1 VRILVLGCRGQVG
14 FELTRALAPLGD
26 VTALGRETSTSDMCG
41 DLERPDELLRT
52 VRRVA
57 PNVIANAAAYTDVD
71 GAEAERER
79 AERINAAAPALLAAE
94 AASSGAWLVHYSTDY
109 VFDGS
114 GTSPWREDDEP
125 APLNSYG
132 ATKWHGERAVRNARC
147 RHLIFRTQWVYS
159 ARRRNFLAKILQ
171 AAATRDRLQVVDDQ
185 TGAPTSAELVA
196 DMTAHALR
204 VAIARPELSGT
215 YHLAARGE
223 TTWHG
228 YARFALDAARRAGLP
243 VRPTDAAI
251 EPVATGAFPTAAR
264 RPLNSRLDVAR
275 LEQTFDVQLPEWRV
289 GVARAIAE
297 IARTTRTGA
306 VER

>member
-1 VRILVLGCRGQVG
+1 MLGCHGQVG
-14 FELTRALAPLGD
+14 FELTRALAPLGEI
-26 VTALGRETSTSDMCG
+26 TALGRDESDGACG
-41 DLERPDELLRT
+41 DLERPEELRRTLR
-52 VRRVA
+52 RLA

-71 GAEAERER
+71 GAEKERDR
-79 AERINAAAPALLAAE
+79 AERVNAAAPALLAAE
-94 AASSGAWLVHYSTDY
+94 AARAKAWLVHYSTDY

-125 APLNSYG
+125 APLNVYG
-132 ATKWHGERAVRNARC
+132 ATKWRGECAVRDAGC
-147 RHLIFRTQWVYS
+147 RHLIFRTEWVY
-159 ARRRNFLAKILQ
+159 APRRRNFLSKILQ

-196 DMTAHALR
+196 DVTAHALR
-204 VAIARPELSGT
+204 AATARPELSGT

-228 YARFALDAARRAGLP
+228 YARFALDAARKAGLP

-251 EPVATGAFPTAAR
+251 EPVATGAFPTVAR

-275 LEQTFDVQLPEWRV
+275 LEQTFDVQLPDWRV
-289 GVARAIAE
+289 GVARAVAE
-297 IARTTRTGA
+297 ISRASRPGA
-306 VER
+306 VKR